1 MALPKEPR
9 QLMINLMYLVLTAL
23 LALNVSNEILNAFQV
38 VNESIKRST
47 GNTDSNTTDFIANFQ
62 RELNNPSRRDKALPL
77 YNAAM
82 GIQEDSKQLTA
93 YIEELKNLVVEEAGG
108 FDPENPTKPKD
119 PGNIDAATQ
128 IFVESRFK
136 GKPAKDR
143 GAELKAK
150 IEEYISKIEGKID
163 ANFRPEVASQLKSSF
178 PVKIEEVEKS
188 DNNPQGKWATGMF
201 YHVPTTGAL
210 TILSKFQNDIS
221 NAENQLIQ
229 TLYKKISDDVI
240 FIQGYKLV
248 ASVNNAYVMAGDKV
262 TGTLNLV
269 PITSSSERRSFSVSA
284 GSVKPDPKNASN
296 TNVKLWETTAPSTSG
311 LKTVSVRV
319 PVTGA
324 DGRTTVESAQM
335 QYMVGS
341 AGASLQ
347 LDKMNVFYRGVPNPI
362 TISAAGSSMEDVSV
376 VIPGANLKKTG
387 LGKYDVTVDG
397 LKANTTVNAVIN
409 GKQNGKVVKMGQ
421 FPVRIKRIPDP
432 IALFANKN
440 NAKVPANKLQVQRGV
455 IAMLLN
461 FDFDTRFSV
470 VGYSLYVTRG
480 DGGDP
485 GVAKGIKGARL
496 NQRGTDV
503 VKSISPG
510 DKLIIDDIKA
520 KGPDGEIRKLSPII
534 IDAI

>member
-38 VNESIKRST
+38 VNSSIIRST
-47 GNTDSNTTDFIANFQ
+47 GNTDANTTDFIANFQ
-62 RELNNPSRRDKALPL
+62 RELNNPARRDKALPL

-82 GIQEDSKQLTA
+82 DIQSESKALTA
-93 YIEELKNLVVEEAGG
+93 YIEELKGLVVDEAGG
-108 FDPENPTKPKD
+108 YDPVNPNRPKD

-136 GKPAKDR
+136 GQPAKDR

-150 IEEYISKIEGKID
+150 IEEYISSINGKID
-163 ANFRPEVASQLKSSF
+163 ANFRPEVAAQLKSSF
-178 PVKIEEVEKS
+178 PVKIEPVEKS

-262 TGTLNLV
+262 TGTINLI
-269 PITSSSERRSFSVSA
+269 PITSSSERRNFSVSS
-284 GSVKPDPKNASN
+284 GRVTPDPKNASN
-296 TNVKLWETTAPSTSG
+296 SNVKLWETTASGSG
-311 LKTVSVRV
+311 LQTVNVRV
-319 PVTGA
+319 PVTDA
-324 DGRTTVESAQM
+324 SGRTTVESAQM

-347 LDKMNVFYRGVPNPI
+347 LDKMNVFYRGVDNPI
-362 TISAAGSSMEDVSV
+362 TISAAGSSMEDVGIS
-376 VIPGANLKKTG
+376 IPGATLKKKS
-387 LGKYDVTVDG
+387 LGKYDVRVDG
-397 LKANTTVNAVIN
+397 LKPGTTVNAVIT
-409 GKQNGKVVKMGQ
+409 GRQNGQSVKMAQ
-421 FPVRIKRIPDP
+421 QPVRIMRIPDP
-432 IALFANKN
+432 IAIFAKKN
-440 NAKVPANKLQVQRGV
+440 NAKVAANVLRVQRGV
-455 IAMLLN
+455 IAYLRDFV
-461 FDFDTRFSV
+461 FDARFNIL
-470 VGYSLYVTRG
+470 GYSLYVTRAG
-480 DGGDP
+480 GGDP

-496 NQRGTDV
+496 NPNAV
-503 VKSISPG
+503 EIVKSINPG
-510 DKLIIDDIKA
+510 DRLIIDDIRA
-520 KGPDGEIRKLSPII
+520 KGPDGEVRKLSPII
-534 IDAI
+534 LDAI